1 MGIATEILSLRRN
14 QTSSVKALLAA
25 LEWSRATSDKQLAR
39 ARAYAAAEAA
49 DIVLLN
55 VAAHAAEALSEQ
67 PTIRRAQRAALPSRR
82 KPRRSNP
89 GRLSNQ
95 ILGSAQ
101 FALRF

>member
-25 LEWSRATSDKQLAR
+25 LEWSRATSDKHFAR

-67 PTIRRAQRAALPSRR
+67 PTIRRARRAALSSRR
-82 KPRRSNP
+82 KPRRSDP